1 MAARR
6 PPDTVAAAVS
16 IAFSTCLLISGA
28 LLVLIPSPIIGA
40 LFPCLEQNEG
50 AAPPS
55 ATGATLLGATPPTE
69 LELTLSRLLGSL
81 LASFSSS
88 NYLMVIPSLY
98 QQKPSAACRITLASQ
113 AILGLMLV
121 LIGLEALVTSR
132 CGKLKGASLVIGG
145 ALIILLSCM
154 GLVASFWPSSVS
166 DGARHRQV
174 ALDNNAIDNNLMAA
188 LSGGGG
194 LLLALG
200 PPSATGKLKAIMLT
214 ATTRP
219 AATCTTAS
227 SNPLPTITESLSG
240 GSETASVPAFL
251 CGNVKRPWGSNV
263 VIAEKERV
271 LKRVC
276 NRDSAISKHVAWLRD
291 IQNKRAEQ
299 NLRRAEQRRLKEE
312 RMREFKSKQAM
323 KRAKLFEAAA
333 EDDDC
338 CSVNSDC
345 TDSTAASSAL
355 SSVDDMTTN
364 NANKPAWALTEEAAQ
379 REEEERDAAEEEE
392 LLCFV
397 DGLDFEEYSQD
408 HELSILMDQVKN
420 RIQAL
425 QKEKN
430 VDESRLEAIMKS
442 ELAALRA
449 ERLRLAGN
457 DGGLSDV
464 EGRNRSSVD
473 DDDGTIASIAET
485 VRSHSSAISA
495 VHSHRS
501 MKALISRTR
510 DKLALD
516 IGEGGMTPP
525 LCITHVDEDR
535 FDSKEDVSRLPFLNR
550 NPAI

>member
-1 MAARR
+1 
-6 PPDTVAAAVS
+6 
-16 IAFSTCLLISGA
+16 
-28 LLVLIPSPIIGA
+28 
-40 LFPCLEQNEG
+40 
-50 AAPPS
+50 
-55 ATGATLLGATPPTE
+55 
-69 LELTLSRLLGSL
+69 
-81 LASFSSS
+81 
-88 NYLMVIPSLY
+88 
-98 QQKPSAACRITLASQ
+98 
-113 AILGLMLV
+113 
-121 LIGLEALVTSR
+121 
-132 CGKLKGASLVIGG
+132 
-145 ALIILLSCM
+145 
-154 GLVASFWPSSVS
+154 
-166 DGARHRQV
+166 
-174 ALDNNAIDNNLMAA
+174 MAA

-200 PPSATGKLKAIMLT
+200 SPSATGKLKAIMLT

-219 AATCTTAS
+219 AATCTTAAS
-227 SNPLPTITESLSG
+227 TPLPTITESLSG
-240 GSETASVPAFL
+240 GSEPASAPAFL

-299 NLRRAEQRRLKEE
+299 NLQRAEQRRLEEE
-312 RMREFKSKQAM
+312 RMREFKSKQAI
-323 KRAKLFEAAA
+323 KRAKLFEVAA

-345 TDSTAASSAL
+345 TDSTAASSSL
-355 SSVDDMTTN
+355 SSVDDTVPSSFGEDMTTN
-364 NANKPAWALTEEAAQ
+364 NSNKPAWALTEEAAQ
-379 REEEERDAAEEEE
+379 REEEERDAADEEE

-408 HELSILMDQVKN
+408 HELTILMDEVKN
-420 RIQAL
+420 RIKAL
-425 QKEKN
+425 QKGKN
-430 VDESRLEAIMKS
+430 VDESRLEAIMNS

-449 ERLRLAGN
+449 EWLRLAGS

-464 EGRNRSSVD
+464 EGRNRSADVD
-473 DDDGTIASIAET
+473 DDTIASIAET
-485 VRSHSSAISA
+485 VRSHSSVISA

-501 MKALISRTR
+501 MKALITRTR
-510 DKLALD
+510 DKLAGD
-516 IGEGGMTPP
+516 GGERGGEEGGMTPP

>member
-1 MAARR
+1 
-6 PPDTVAAAVS
+6 
-16 IAFSTCLLISGA
+16 
-28 LLVLIPSPIIGA
+28 
-40 LFPCLEQNEG
+40 
-50 AAPPS
+50 
-55 ATGATLLGATPPTE
+55 
-69 LELTLSRLLGSL
+69 
-81 LASFSSS
+81 
-88 NYLMVIPSLY
+88 
-98 QQKPSAACRITLASQ
+98 
-113 AILGLMLV
+113 
-121 LIGLEALVTSR
+121 
-132 CGKLKGASLVIGG
+132 
-145 ALIILLSCM
+145 
-154 GLVASFWPSSVS
+154 
-166 DGARHRQV
+166 
-174 ALDNNAIDNNLMAA
+174 
-188 LSGGGG
+188 
-194 LLLALG
+194 
-200 PPSATGKLKAIMLT
+200 
-214 ATTRP
+214 
-219 AATCTTAS
+219 
-227 SNPLPTITESLSG
+227 
-240 GSETASVPAFL
+240 
-251 CGNVKRPWGSNV
+251 V

-338 CSVNSDC
+338 CSVNSEC
-345 TDSTAASSAL
+345 TDSTAASSSL
-355 SSVDDMTTN
+355 SSVDDTVPSSFGGDMTTKN
-364 NANKPAWALTEEAAQ
+364 NTNKPAWALTEEAAQ

-408 HELSILMDQVKN
+408 HELTILMDQVKN
-420 RIQAL
+420 RIKAL

-449 ERLRLAGN
+449 ERLRLAGS

-464 EGRNRSSVD
+464 EGRNRSSAD
-473 DDDGTIASIAET
+473 DDDDTIASIAET

-510 DKLALD
+510 DKLALED
-516 IGEGGMTPP
+516 IGEEGGMAPP
-525 LCITHVDEDR
+525 LCITHIDEDR